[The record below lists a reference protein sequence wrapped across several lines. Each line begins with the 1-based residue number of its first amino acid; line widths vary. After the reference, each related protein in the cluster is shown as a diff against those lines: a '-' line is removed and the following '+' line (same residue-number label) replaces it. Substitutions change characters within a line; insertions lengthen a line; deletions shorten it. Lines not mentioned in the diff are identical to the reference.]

1 MGGRQDEPWD
11 NPDRLRVFCGDCA
24 WYGGVQAEGMHL
36 CLHPRARS
44 VQATP
49 VAMLLVLHTAT
60 ERNAANDCAD
70 FQPQS
75 WWQQF
80 RRYRGIEISL
90 LVALWLILFL
100 WLCWWRS
107 GR

>member
-1 MGGRQDEPWD
+1 MADKWDASWD
-11 NPDRLRVFCGDCA
+11 NPDRLRVFCRDCT
-24 WYGGVQAEGMHL
+24 WYGGIQPDGVHL
-36 CLHPRARS
+36 CLHPHARC

-60 ERNAANDCAD
+60 ERNAANDCVD
-70 FQPQS
+70 FQPRS

-80 RRYRGIEISL
+80 RRYRGIETSL
-90 LVALWLILFL
+90 LVALWLSLFL
-100 WLCWWRS
+100 WFSWWRS